1 MRDNSFLYI
10 SYVSNNQIYK
20 LMITQ
25 TKDQYISPM
34 CEELDINL
42 EGVIAMSPKWEP
54 PFTNG
59 EDWTNEG

>member
-1 MRDNSFLYI
+1 MTT
-10 SYVSNNQIYK
+10 QAK
-20 LMITQ
+20 L
-25 TKDQYISPM
+25 QYTPPRS
-34 CEELDINL
+34 EELDINL